1 MNTAELKLKLFREID
16 TLDKSKLE
24 QVYGVLLNFMNKNNN
39 EEDWNSLSNAQK
51 NGLLDAV
58 NEMSNSDGIDNDML
72 LKKYTD
78 KYA

>member
-58 NEMSNSDGIDNDML
+58 NEMSNSDGIDNDVL